1 MSKFDRNAFS
11 ASPLFDEAKTREAF
25 SHAVPLKTLV
35 IYCYDSRAAETP
47 QAVARLFG
55 DEVLPGQVML
65 DDSGNRA
72 ASSTTMFP
80 VIVAGGRAID
90 ALRSMIVPQHLFGI
104 QNIVVVH
111 HSHCGATS
119 FTADGIIAAYKHEH
133 KIDISEL
140 YERGSICIEDYE
152 ASLNRDT
159 ALIRSH
165 AGTPKHVNVFGYFY
179 NIDTGVLT
187 EVVKD
192 KAETILIPAA
202 PHRGGAIN
210 NGTYASIPSQDV
222 LPSRTQPPTW
232 DKPCWNVSDKKR
244 KAQSWTIQW
253 YSSLLFVSDCG
264 DGVADHVG
272 YE

>member
-1 MSKFDRNAFS
+1 MAFRQPIMSGINTMQGAQPMSKFGRYAFS
-11 ASPLFDEAKTREAF
+11 ASPLFDEAQTREAF

-35 IYCYDSRAAETP
+35 IYCYDPRATEIP
-47 QAVARLFG
+47 QAVARLLG
-55 DEVLPGQVML
+55 DEVFPGQVML
-65 DDSGNRA
+65 DESGNRV

-90 ALRSMIVPQHLFGI
+90 ALRSITVAQHLFGI

-111 HSHCGATS
+111 HSYCGATS
-119 FTADGIIAAYKHEH
+119 FTADGIVDAYKHEH
-133 KIDISEL
+133 NIDISEL
-140 YERGSICIEDYE
+140 YERGSICIENYE
-152 ASLNRDT
+152 VSLKRDT

-202 PHRGGAIN
+202 SHGGGAIN
-210 NGTYASIPSQDV
+210 NGTHASIASQDV
-222 LPSRTQPPTW
+222 LPCGAQLPTW
-232 DKPCWNVSDKKR
+232 NKSCWNVSEKKG
-244 KAQSWTIQW
+244 KAQSWAIPF
-253 YSSLLFVSDCG
+253 L
-264 DGVADHVG
+264 
-272 YE
+272 